1 MAYKGRV
8 ILLRQDAE
16 NLYYSDIKSGEV
28 KIDTVDVLKEYFSL
42 HISLDDLYS
51 QWSEKDAH
59 FKKIA
64 TSQFEGIRIL
74 RQDPWENLCS
84 FICSTNNNIKR
95 ISQMVEN
102 LCLHFGDY
110 ITSHEGVKYYDFPS
124 PASLADPLVDGRLRQ
139 LGFGYR
145 AKYIQQT
152 AKMISEHPEGVHSL
166 IKLRDAPYKEA
177 HKSLLQYVG
186 VGPKVADCVCLMSL
200 DKHDCVPVDTHVWQ
214 IAQRDYKFGRNY
226 KTLNKTAYEAI
237 GDFFRDIW
245 GEYAG
250 WAHSVLF
257 TADLRDLNNGQ
268 NKPSGTDT
276 VAATQI
282 KSKIVKPENKRTLK
296 ASANAVKS
304 EVKTK
309 KRIKIEDDDNKENE
323 TTLVN
328 QDVTETTLES
338 VSERLKKRRRIIKK
352 ETLLEVVKVK

>member
-1 MAYKGRV
+1 MLK
-8 ILLRQDAE
+8 QDSE
-16 NLYYSDIKSGEV
+16 NLHYADIKSKDVGLDT
-28 KIDTVDVLKEYFSL
+28 IDLIKEYFSL
-42 HISLDDLYS
+42 HIKLDDLYN
-51 QWSEKDAH
+51 QWSEKDPH

-64 TSQFEGIRIL
+64 TTQFSGIRIL

-110 ITSHEGVKYYDFPS
+110 ISTHEGVKYYDFPS
-124 PASLADPLVDGRLRQ
+124 PAQLADPSVDSRLRQ

-166 IKLRDAPYKEA
+166 VKLRDVPYKDA
-177 HKSLLQYVG
+177 HKALLQYVG

-226 KTLNKTAYEAI
+226 KTLNKIAYDAV
-237 GDFFRDIW
+237 GNFFRDTW

-257 TADLRDLNNGQ
+257 TADLRDLKNGM
-268 NKPSGTDT
+268 NRESSED
-276 VAATQI
+276 I
-282 KSKIVKPENKRTLK
+282 KSLELKEIVSKPKVEKKETLTVKKTVVKRK
-296 ASANAVKS
+296 SAQVDTPKVHVS
-304 EVKTK
+304 TTVEV
-309 KRIKIEDDDNKENE
+309 ESS
-323 TTLVN
+323 
-328 QDVTETTLES
+328 LES
-338 VSERLKKRRRIIKK
+338 VSERLKKRRRGNPDSL
-352 ETLLEVVKVK
+352 LLESIKVR

>member
-1 MAYKGRV
+1 MARSMAYKGRV
-8 ILLRQDAE
+8 ILLKQDAAA
-16 NLYYSDIKSGEV
+16 LHYKDINPNNASL
-28 KIDTVDVLKEYFSL
+28 DTADVIKEYFSL
-42 HISLDDLYS
+42 HIKLDGLYA
-51 QWSEKDAH
+51 QWSEKDPH

-64 TSQFEGIRIL
+64 TPQFSGIRIL

-110 ITSHEGVKYYDFPS
+110 ISTHEGIKYHDFPTPS
-124 PASLADPLVDGRLRQ
+124 QLADPSVDGKLRQ

-166 IKLRDAPYKEA
+166 IKLRDIPYKEA
-177 HKSLLQYVG
+177 HQALLQYVG

-226 KTLNKTAYEAI
+226 KTLNKTAYDAV
-237 GDFFRDIW
+237 GNFFRDTW

-257 TADLRDLNNGQ
+257 TADLRDLKNGV
-268 NKPSGTDT
+268 NKSEEPIPSKSEASIVKLEEDIKVQVVKAANKT
-276 VAATQI
+276 VKKETRKRKIVQTQI
-282 KSKIVKPENKRTLK
+282 
-296 ASANAVKS
+296 
-304 EVKTK
+304 
-309 KRIKIEDDDNKENE
+309 NKENVACVKE
-323 TTLVN
+323 
-328 QDVTETTLES
+328 ESPLES
-338 VSERLKKRRRIIKK
+338 VSERLKRRRRGAKSS
-352 ETLLEVVKVK
+352 LLEESSKVF